1 MVKKKILLAS
11 KCQNDTTS
19 FLRAMGAFSHSTLRQ
34 HVEIMRE
41 PREQSWV
48 FDWSYYWEADLI
60 YLHRPSNL
68 HDRQI
73 IDQAK
78 QMGVPIWV
86 DLDDDLE
93 NVTPD
98 NPCFDV
104 YNTEDS
110 KATIKFACAE
120 ADVLSCGGEIHAEK
134 LRKELKREVHLIP
147 NALDDR
153 LLSLKKNFS
162 MNRKLAWRGSE
173 SHRIDLLFYQQA
185 IEKILDRCNLEGR
198 FFGWNPYFLDWTGE
212 RKIQWL
218 GTKNLFDFYI
228 ALTSTNAS
236 FHMHPMVD
244 TWFNRVKSNLCY
256 TDATLAGSVIC
267 APNFP
272 EYKRPGVY
280 NFAANDPASFL
291 DVMQVMVDSG
301 EELLRKRHN
310 LAWEWIRDNILMSR
324 VNLIRLQILKNI

>member
-1 MVKKKILLAS
+1 MTRKKILLAS

-41 PREQSWV
+41 PKDQTWV
-48 FDWSYYWEADLI
+48 FDWSYYWEVDAI
-60 YLHRPSNL
+60 YLHRPSNM

-98 NPCFDV
+98 NPAFSV
-104 YNTEDS
+104 YNDS
-110 KATIKFACAE
+110 YSKETIQFACRE
-120 ADVLSCGGEIHAEK
+120 ADVLSCGGEVHAEK
-134 LRKELKREVHLIP
+134 LRRELKREVHLIP

-153 LLSLKKNFS
+153 LLSLKRSFS
-162 MNRKLAWRGSE
+162 MNRKLSWRGSE
-173 SHRIDLLFYQQA
+173 SHRTDLLFYQVE
-185 IEKILDRCNLEGR
+185 IEKILDTQKLDAK
-198 FFGWNPYFLDWTGE
+198 FFGWNPYFLDWDGS
-212 RKIQWL
+212 RRIQWL
-218 GTKNLFDFYI
+218 ATKNIFDFYI

-244 TWFNRVKSNLCY
+244 TWFNRVKSNLCF

-272 EYKRPGVY
+272 EYQRPGVY
-280 NFAANDPASFL
+280 KFDANDKGSFYNT
-291 DVMQVMVDSG
+291 MEIMINSS
-301 EELLRKRHN
+301 ESRLRKNHN
-310 LAWEWIRDNILMSR
+310 EAWEWIRDNILMSR
-324 VNLIRLQILKNI
+324 VNLLRLEIIKNL

>member
-1 MVKKKILLAS
+1 MKKKILLAS

-19 FLRAMGAFSHSTLRQ
+19 FLRAMGAFSHPTLKP

-41 PREQSWV
+41 PKDQTWV

-60 YLHRPSNL
+60 YLHRPSNM

-78 QMGVPIWV
+78 QMGVPVWV

-98 NPCFDV
+98 NPVYDV
-104 YNTEDS
+104 YKPESS
-110 KATIKFACAE
+110 KEIIRFACTE
-120 ADVLSCGGEIHAEK
+120 ADVLSCGGEVHAEK
-134 LRKELKREVHLIP
+134 LRKELGREVHLIP

-153 LLSLKKNFS
+153 LLNLKKPFS
-162 MNRKLAWRGSE
+162 MNRKLSWRGSE
-173 SHRIDLLFYQQA
+173 SHRIDLLYYQEP
-185 IEKILDRCNLEGR
+185 IGKILDRYKLDAR
-198 FFGWNPYFLDWTGE
+198 FFGWNPYFLDWDET
-212 RKIQWL
+212 RKIQW
-218 GTKNLFDFYI
+218 TATTNLFDFYI

-244 TWFNRVKSNLCY
+244 TWFNRVKSNLCF

-272 EYKRPGVY
+272 EYGRPGIIH
-280 NFAANDPASFL
+280 FEANDKADFYRAMEL
-291 DVMQVMVDSG
+291 MVNLSEG
-301 EELLRKRHN
+301 ELTHCHN
-310 LAWEWIRDNILMSR
+310 VAWEWIKDNILMSR
-324 VNLIRLQILKNI
+324 VNLIRLNILNNL